1 MSKADSS
8 GYTIGA
14 AARLSGV
21 SREKIRIWERRY
33 DAVKPRRDSNNRRF
47 YSRADIERL
56 ILIRSL
62 VDSGHGVSSVASLSA
77 AKLKARAD
85 AAAMAQPAAAAPA
98 GHTLVI
104 AGADSELLETV
115 NRHNSGTISRAADV
129 SSAAVALAEHSA
141 DLIVADFPTLLA
153 TDLAPLVRV
162 RRHAPGSRM
171 VLVYRFSYRTVLDQ
185 LAATGIETVKAP
197 LQPRDLLPAAPTTE
211 PTHQPEPAAARPRR
225 FSPAQLLRLATR
237 ADQMKCECPRHLVE
251 LVSDLNAFEDYSLSC
266 ENESASDAA
275 KHREIYETVT
285 RARTL
290 VEDALALAASELSHG
305 P

>member
-1 MSKADSS
+1 MSKADAS

-33 DAVKPRRDSNNRRF
+33 GAVVPRRDSNNRRF

-56 ILIRSL
+56 ALIRSL
-62 VDSGHGVSSVASLSA
+62 VDSGHTVSSVANLST

-85 AAAMAQPAAAAPA
+85 NAAMGPPAAAAHD
-98 GHTLVI
+98 GRILII
-104 AGADSELLETV
+104 AGADSEVLETL
-115 NRHNSGTISRAADV
+115 NRCHAGTITRAADPA
-129 SSAAVALAEHSA
+129 SAEAALAEHSA
-141 DLIVADFPTLLA
+141 DLVIADFPTLLA

-171 VLVYRFSYRTVLDQ
+171 LLVYRFSYRAVLNQ

-197 LQPRDLLPAAPTTE
+197 LQPRDLLPAAAAAE
-211 PTHQPEPAAARPRR
+211 PPRQAQSAAARPRQ
-225 FSPAQLLRLATR
+225 FSPAQLLRLATQ

-251 LVSDLNAFEDYSLSC
+251 LINDLNAFEEYSLSC

-275 KHREIYETVT
+275 KHREIYQTVA

-290 VEDALALAASELSHG
+290 VEEALTLAASGMSHG